1 MAAVIARRAIE
12 TAIARG
18 NGVVVASMHF
28 GSWEVGLA
36 GWNKMGRKMA
46 LLAEVLR
53 PAKLF
58 DRVVGAR
65 SAQGVHVI
73 PIDTEAMR
81 EGGVQVARR
90 LGAASMR
97 EVFKV
102 LRSGGVVA
110 MALDRDLIGNGEPL
124 EFFGQPAPIPIGAV
138 EIAIRAGAAVVPI
151 ILFRDRYRVH
161 AVVHP
166 EIRYAPDQPRDA
178 EVRKTAQVLLRIFE
192 QAIREH
198 PEQVVGIDRRT
209 ETLLVGVV
217 DTGGDIGRLSAQR
230 HADTAGC
237 SVEALGRGVVADV
250 EDALAHDRGNV
261 HVSPR
266 GHLAG
271 DVNLPRHDQCF
282 DGDPARRVFS
292 EHRIEDGVADLVG
305 DLVGVTLGH
314 GLRAEQAAG
323 HGTPRRGRR
332 RESQRV

>member
-1 MAAVIARRAIE
+1 MMEADEALLTSRVRDPPGRERMLPYYAYRGAESLVGVLPQAVSYWLGDRAADALLATGRHRFDGLRDNLRHVLPGIGNRPLERLVRRNIRNLTHCWVDVMEMSSRRTNLPSRIDIE
-12 TAIARG
+12 SVEHIEAAMARG

-53 PAKLF
+53 PPKLF

-65 SAQGVHVI
+65 STQGVHVI

-110 MALDRDLIGNGEPL
+110 MALDRDLIGNGEPMD
-124 EFFGQPAPIPIGAV
+124 FFGQPAPIPIGAV

-151 ILFRDRYRVH
+151 VLFRDRYRVH
-161 AVVHP
+161 AVVYP
-166 EIRYAPDQPRDA
+166 EIRYAPEQPRDA

-192 QAIREH
+192 RAIREH
-198 PEQVVGIDRRT
+198 PEQWHVLDPIWPA
-209 ETLLVGVV
+209 
-217 DTGGDIGRLSAQR
+217 TGTQ
-230 HADTAGC
+230 
-237 SVEALGRGVVADV
+237 
-250 EDALAHDRGNV
+250 
-261 HVSPR
+261 
-266 GHLAG
+266 
-271 DVNLPRHDQCF
+271 
-282 DGDPARRVFS
+282 
-292 EHRIEDGVADLVG
+292 
-305 DLVGVTLGH
+305 
-314 GLRAEQAAG
+314 
-323 HGTPRRGRR
+323 
-332 RESQRV
+332 

>member
-1 MAAVIARRAIE
+1 MQAEDVALTSHVRAPPQREHMLPYYAYRGAEALVGALPQAASYWLGDRAADVLLATGPHRFDGLRDNLRHVIPGIRDRPLEHLVRRNLRNLTHCWIDVMEMSSTRTNLPSRVDIE
-12 TAIARG
+12 SVEHIENAIARG

-81 EGGVQVARR
+81 EGDLQVARR

-110 MALDRDLIGNGEPL
+110 MALDRDLTGNGEPM

-151 ILFRDRYRVH
+151 VLFRNKNRVR
-161 AVVHP
+161 AMVYP

-198 PEQVVGIDRRT
+198 PEQWHVLDPIWPA
-209 ETLLVGVV
+209 
-217 DTGGDIGRLSAQR
+217 TGTQ
-230 HADTAGC
+230 
-237 SVEALGRGVVADV
+237 
-250 EDALAHDRGNV
+250 
-261 HVSPR
+261 
-266 GHLAG
+266 
-271 DVNLPRHDQCF
+271 
-282 DGDPARRVFS
+282 
-292 EHRIEDGVADLVG
+292 
-305 DLVGVTLGH
+305 
-314 GLRAEQAAG
+314 
-323 HGTPRRGRR
+323 
-332 RESQRV
+332 

>member
-1 MAAVIARRAIE
+1 MQADEVLLTSHVGVPPQRERMLPYYAYRGAEALVKVLPQSVSYWLGDRAADTLIATGKHRFDGLRDNLRHVIPGVRERPLDHLVRRNIRNLTHCWVDVMEMSSPRTNLPSRIDIDSVEHIE
-12 TAIARG
+12 SAMARG

-53 PAKLF
+53 PPKLF

-81 EGGVQVARR
+81 EGGAQVARR

-110 MALDRDLIGNGEPL
+110 MALDRDLIGNGEPM
-124 EFFGQPAPIPIGAV
+124 EFFGQAAPIPIGAV

-151 ILFRDRYRVH
+151 LLFRNKYRVH
-161 AVVHP
+161 AVVYP

-198 PEQVVGIDRRT
+198 PEQWHVLDPIW
-209 ETLLVGVV
+209 
-217 DTGGDIGRLSAQR
+217 
-230 HADTAGC
+230 TA
-237 SVEALGRGVVADV
+237 
-250 EDALAHDRGNV
+250 
-261 HVSPR
+261 
-266 GHLAG
+266 
-271 DVNLPRHDQCF
+271 
-282 DGDPARRVFS
+282 PA
-292 EHRIEDGVADLVG
+292 
-305 DLVGVTLGH
+305 T
-314 GLRAEQAAG
+314 Q
-323 HGTPRRGRR
+323 
-332 RESQRV
+332 

>member
-1 MAAVIARRAIE
+1 MQADEALLTSHVREPPQPERMLPYYAYRGAEALVKVLPQSVSYWLGDRAADILIATGEHRFDGLRDNLRHVVPGIRERPLDHLVRRNVRNLTHCWVDVMEMSSPRTNLPSRIDIDSLE
-12 TAIARG
+12 HMEDAIARG

-36 GWNKMGRKMA
+36 GWNKMGGKMA

-53 PAKLF
+53 PARLF

-65 SAQGVHVI
+65 GAQGVHVI
-73 PIDTEAMR
+73 PIDTESMR

-102 LRSGGVVA
+102 LKSGGVVA
-110 MALDRDLIGNGEPL
+110 MALDRDLIGNGEPM
-124 EFFGQPAPIPIGAV
+124 EFFGQPAPIPVGAV

-151 ILFRDRYRVH
+151 ILFRNKYRVH

-198 PEQVVGIDRRT
+198 PEQW
-209 ETLLVGVV
+209 
-217 DTGGDIGRLSAQR
+217 
-230 HADTAGC
+230 
-237 SVEALGRGVVADV
+237 
-250 EDALAHDRGNV
+250 
-261 HVSPR
+261 HV
-266 GHLAG
+266 L
-271 DVNLPRHDQCF
+271 
-282 DGDPARRVFS
+282 DPIWPVP
-292 EHRIEDGVADLVG
+292 
-305 DLVGVTLGH
+305 
-314 GLRAEQAAG
+314 
-323 HGTPRRGRR
+323 GT
-332 RESQRV
+332 Q

>member
-1 MAAVIARRAIE
+1 MQAGDAVLKSRGHAVREREGMLPYYAYRSAESLVGILPQRVSYWLGDRAADVLVATVPHNFDGLRENLRHVIPNIGERRLKHLVRRNVRNLTHCWVDVMEMSSRRTNLPSRIDIE
-12 TAIARG
+12 TLEHFTDAIARG

-36 GWNKMGRKMA
+36 GWNKMGHKMA

-53 PAKLF
+53 PKQLF

-65 SAQGVHVI
+65 RAQGVHII
-73 PIDTEAMR
+73 PIDTQAMR
-81 EGGVQVARR
+81 EGDVQVSRR

-151 ILFRDRYRVH
+151 LLYRDRYRVR

-166 EIRYAPDQPRDA
+166 EIRYSQDQPRDA

-198 PEQVVGIDRRT
+198 PEQW
-209 ETLLVGVV
+209 
-217 DTGGDIGRLSAQR
+217 
-230 HADTAGC
+230 
-237 SVEALGRGVVADV
+237 
-250 EDALAHDRGNV
+250 
-261 HVSPR
+261 HV
-266 GHLAG
+266 L
-271 DVNLPRHDQCF
+271 
-282 DGDPARRVFS
+282 DP
-292 EHRIEDGVADLVG
+292 IWP
-305 DLVGVTLGH
+305 
-314 GLRAEQAAG
+314 AAG
-323 HGTPRRGRR
+323 TP
-332 RESQRV
+332 

>member
-1 MAAVIARRAIE
+1 MMQADEVLLGSRVREPPERERMLPYYAYRGAESLVGVLPQAVSYWLGDRAADALLATGRHRFDGLRDNLRHVLPGIGDRPLERLVRRNIRNLTHCWVDVMEMSSRRTNLPSRIDIE
-12 TAIARG
+12 SVEHIEAAMARG

-81 EGGVQVARR
+81 EGDLQVARR

-110 MALDRDLIGNGEPL
+110 MALDRDLIGNGEPM

-151 ILFRDRYRVH
+151 VLFRDRYRVR

-166 EIRYAPDQPRDA
+166 EIPYAQEQPRDA

-198 PEQVVGIDRRT
+198 PEQWHVLDPIWP
-209 ETLLVGVV
+209 
-217 DTGGDIGRLSAQR
+217 AP
-230 HADTAGC
+230 
-237 SVEALGRGVVADV
+237 
-250 EDALAHDRGNV
+250 GN
-261 HVSPR
+261 
-266 GHLAG
+266 
-271 DVNLPRHDQCF
+271 Q
-282 DGDPARRVFS
+282 
-292 EHRIEDGVADLVG
+292 
-305 DLVGVTLGH
+305 
-314 GLRAEQAAG
+314 
-323 HGTPRRGRR
+323 
-332 RESQRV
+332 

>member
-1 MAAVIARRAIE
+1 LTQGGDVALSSRSRAPREREGMLPYYAYRGAESLVGLLPQKVSYWLGDRAADAMLATVPGNFDGLRDNLRHVIPNIGERRLKHLVRRNVRNLTHCWVDVMEMSSRRTDLPSRINIDDLE
-12 TAIARG
+12 HFTDAIARG

-36 GWNKMGRKMA
+36 GWNKMGHRMA

-65 SAQGVHVI
+65 SAQGVHII
-73 PIDTEAMR
+73 PLDTKAMR
-81 EGGVQVARR
+81 EGDLQVARR

-124 EFFGQPAPIPIGAV
+124 EFFGQPAPIPIGTV

-151 ILFRDRYRVH
+151 LLFRDKYRVH

-166 EIRYAPDQPRDA
+166 EIRYSPDAPRDV

-198 PEQVVGIDRRT
+198 PEQW
-209 ETLLVGVV
+209 
-217 DTGGDIGRLSAQR
+217 
-230 HADTAGC
+230 
-237 SVEALGRGVVADV
+237 
-250 EDALAHDRGNV
+250 
-261 HVSPR
+261 HV
-266 GHLAG
+266 L
-271 DVNLPRHDQCF
+271 
-282 DGDPARRVFS
+282 DP
-292 EHRIEDGVADLVG
+292 IWP
-305 DLVGVTLGH
+305 
-314 GLRAEQAAG
+314 AAG
-323 HGTPRRGRR
+323 TP
-332 RESQRV
+332 

>member
-1 MAAVIARRAIE
+1 MQADDVALTSHVREPPEREHMLPYYAYRGAEALVGALPHAVSYWLGDRAADALLATGPHRFDGLRDNLRHVLPGIRDRPLEHLVRRNLRNLTHCWVDVMAMSSRRTNLPSRVDIDSVEHIE
-12 TAIARG
+12 AAIARG

-53 PAKLF
+53 PQKLF

-81 EGGVQVARR
+81 EGGLQVARR

-102 LRSGGVVA
+102 LKSGGVVA
-110 MALDRDLIGNGEPL
+110 MALDRDLTGNGEPM
-124 EFFGQPAPIPIGAV
+124 EFFGQPAPIPVGAV

-151 ILFRDRYRVH
+151 VLFRNKHRVH
-161 AVVHP
+161 AVVYP

-178 EVRKTAQVLLRIFE
+178 EVRKTAEVLLRIFE

-198 PEQVVGIDRRT
+198 PEQWHVLDPIWPA
-209 ETLLVGVV
+209 
-217 DTGGDIGRLSAQR
+217 TGAQ
-230 HADTAGC
+230 
-237 SVEALGRGVVADV
+237 
-250 EDALAHDRGNV
+250 
-261 HVSPR
+261 
-266 GHLAG
+266 
-271 DVNLPRHDQCF
+271 
-282 DGDPARRVFS
+282 
-292 EHRIEDGVADLVG
+292 
-305 DLVGVTLGH
+305 
-314 GLRAEQAAG
+314 
-323 HGTPRRGRR
+323 
-332 RESQRV
+332 

>member
-1 MAAVIARRAIE
+1 MQAGDAALKSRGHAVREREGMLPYYAYRSAESLVGILPQRVSYWLGDRAADVLVATVPHNFDGLRENLRHVVPNIGERRLKHLVRRNVRNLTHCWVDVMEMSSRRTNLPSRIDIE
-12 TAIARG
+12 TLEHFTAAIARG

-36 GWNKMGRKMA
+36 GWNKMGHKMA

-53 PAKLF
+53 PQQLF
-58 DRVVGAR
+58 DRVIGAR
-65 SAQGVHVI
+65 RAQGVHII
-73 PIDTEAMR
+73 PIDTQAMR
-81 EGGVQVARR
+81 EGDVQVARR

-151 ILFRDRYRVH
+151 LLFRDRYRVR

-166 EIRYAPDQPRDA
+166 EIRYSQDQPRDA

-198 PEQVVGIDRRT
+198 PEQW
-209 ETLLVGVV
+209 
-217 DTGGDIGRLSAQR
+217 
-230 HADTAGC
+230 
-237 SVEALGRGVVADV
+237 
-250 EDALAHDRGNV
+250 
-261 HVSPR
+261 HV
-266 GHLAG
+266 L
-271 DVNLPRHDQCF
+271 
-282 DGDPARRVFS
+282 DP
-292 EHRIEDGVADLVG
+292 IWP
-305 DLVGVTLGH
+305 
-314 GLRAEQAAG
+314 AAG
-323 HGTPRRGRR
+323 T
-332 RESQRV
+332 S

>member
-1 MAAVIARRAIE
+1 MQAEDVALTSHVRAPPQREHMLPYYAYRGAEALVGALPQAASYWLGDRAADVLLATGTHRFDGLRDNLRHVIPGIRDRPLEHLVRRNLRNLTHCWIDVMEMSSRRTNLPSRIDIE
-12 TAIARG
+12 SVERIEAAIARG

-36 GWNKMGRKMA
+36 GWNKMGRQMA

-81 EGGVQVARR
+81 EGGLQVARR

-110 MALDRDLIGNGEPL
+110 MALDRDLIGNGEPM
-124 EFFGQPAPIPIGAV
+124 EFFGRPAPIPVGAV

-151 ILFRDRYRVH
+151 VLFRNKYRVH
-161 AVVHP
+161 AMVYP
-166 EIRYAPDQPRDA
+166 EIPYAPDQPRDA

-198 PEQVVGIDRRT
+198 PEQWHVLDPIWPA
-209 ETLLVGVV
+209 
-217 DTGGDIGRLSAQR
+217 TGAQ
-230 HADTAGC
+230 
-237 SVEALGRGVVADV
+237 
-250 EDALAHDRGNV
+250 
-261 HVSPR
+261 
-266 GHLAG
+266 
-271 DVNLPRHDQCF
+271 
-282 DGDPARRVFS
+282 
-292 EHRIEDGVADLVG
+292 
-305 DLVGVTLGH
+305 
-314 GLRAEQAAG
+314 
-323 HGTPRRGRR
+323 
-332 RESQRV
+332 

>member
-1 MAAVIARRAIE
+1 MTQADDVALTSHVRAPPEREHMLPYYAYRGAEALVATLPQAVSYWLGDRAADALLITGPQRFDGLRDNLRHVIPGIRDRPLEHLVRRNLRNLTHCWVDVMEMSSRRTNLPSRIDIDSVEHIE

-192 QAIREH
+192 QAIRDH
-198 PEQVVGIDRRT
+198 PEQWHVLDPIWPA
-209 ETLLVGVV
+209 
-217 DTGGDIGRLSAQR
+217 TG
-230 HADTAGC
+230 T
-237 SVEALGRGVVADV
+237 
-250 EDALAHDRGNV
+250 
-261 HVSPR
+261 
-266 GHLAG
+266 
-271 DVNLPRHDQCF
+271 
-282 DGDPARRVFS
+282 
-292 EHRIEDGVADLVG
+292 
-305 DLVGVTLGH
+305 T
-314 GLRAEQAAG
+314 
-323 HGTPRRGRR
+323 
-332 RESQRV
+332 

>member
-1 MAAVIARRAIE
+1 VRRNLRNLTHCWIDVMEMSSRRANLPSRIDIE
-12 TAIARG
+12 SVEHIEAAIARG

-36 GWNKMGRKMA
+36 GWNKMGRQMA

-81 EGGVQVARR
+81 EGGLQVARR

-110 MALDRDLIGNGEPL
+110 MALDRDLIGNGEPM
-124 EFFGQPAPIPIGAV
+124 EFFGRPAPIPVGAV

-151 ILFRDRYRVH
+151 VLFRNKSRVH
-161 AVVHP
+161 AMVYP
-166 EIRYAPDQPRDA
+166 EIPYAPDQPRDA

-198 PEQVVGIDRRT
+198 PEQWHVLDPIWPA
-209 ETLLVGVV
+209 
-217 DTGGDIGRLSAQR
+217 TGAQ
-230 HADTAGC
+230 
-237 SVEALGRGVVADV
+237 
-250 EDALAHDRGNV
+250 
-261 HVSPR
+261 
-266 GHLAG
+266 
-271 DVNLPRHDQCF
+271 
-282 DGDPARRVFS
+282 
-292 EHRIEDGVADLVG
+292 
-305 DLVGVTLGH
+305 
-314 GLRAEQAAG
+314 
-323 HGTPRRGRR
+323 
-332 RESQRV
+332 

>member
-1 MAAVIARRAIE
+1 MQARDVAVKALVDERPERESMLPYYAYRGAEALVGALPRSVAYWLGDRAADTLLATVPNRFDGLRDNLRHVNPNIGERSMKHLVRRNLRNLTHCWVDVMEMSSRRTNLPSRIGIQDLYHFEAAIE
-12 TAIARG
+12 RG

-28 GSWEVGLA
+28 GSWEVGLS
-36 GWNKMGRKMA
+36 GWNKMGHKMA

-65 SAQGVHVI
+65 GAQGVHII
-73 PIDTEAMR
+73 PLDTKAMR
-81 EGGVQVARR
+81 EGDIQVARR

-151 ILFRDRYRVH
+151 LLFRDRYRVD
-161 AVVHP
+161 ARVYP
-166 EIRYAPDQPRDA
+166 EIHYSTDAPRDA

-198 PEQVVGIDRRT
+198 PEQW
-209 ETLLVGVV
+209 
-217 DTGGDIGRLSAQR
+217 
-230 HADTAGC
+230 
-237 SVEALGRGVVADV
+237 
-250 EDALAHDRGNV
+250 
-261 HVSPR
+261 HV
-266 GHLAG
+266 L
-271 DVNLPRHDQCF
+271 
-282 DGDPARRVFS
+282 DP
-292 EHRIEDGVADLVG
+292 IWP
-305 DLVGVTLGH
+305 
-314 GLRAEQAAG
+314 AAG
-323 HGTPRRGRR
+323 TP
-332 RESQRV
+332 

>member
-1 MAAVIARRAIE
+1 MQADDVVLTSRVRDPPEREHMLPYYAYRGAESLVGVLPQAVSYWLGDRAADALIATGPHRFDGLRDNLRHVIPGIGRRPLAHLVRRNVRNLTHCWVDVMEMSSRRTNLPSRIDIDSVEHIE
-12 TAIARG
+12 AAIARG

-65 SAQGVHVI
+65 SAQGVQVI

-81 EGGVQVARR
+81 EGDVQVARR

-110 MALDRDLIGNGEPL
+110 MALDRDLTGNGESL
-124 EFFGQPAPIPIGAV
+124 DFFGQPAPIPIGAV

-151 ILFRDRYRVH
+151 VLFRNRYRVH

-198 PEQVVGIDRRT
+198 PEQWHVLDPIWPA
-209 ETLLVGVV
+209 
-217 DTGGDIGRLSAQR
+217 TG
-230 HADTAGC
+230 TA
-237 SVEALGRGVVADV
+237 
-250 EDALAHDRGNV
+250 
-261 HVSPR
+261 
-266 GHLAG
+266 
-271 DVNLPRHDQCF
+271 
-282 DGDPARRVFS
+282 
-292 EHRIEDGVADLVG
+292 
-305 DLVGVTLGH
+305 
-314 GLRAEQAAG
+314 
-323 HGTPRRGRR
+323 
-332 RESQRV
+332 